1 LSLPLTLGLLALTLG
16 LTAFFGWRGAR
27 PPDIQRGPRMAPWRF
42 LMLLGAAGALL
53 LLVHLLNLMGVET
66 GRC

>member
-1 LSLPLTLGLLALTLG
+1 MSLPLTLGLLALTLG
-16 LTAFFGWRGAR
+16 LTALFGWRGAR
-27 PPDIQRGPRMAPWRF
+27 PPDLNRGPRMAPWRF

-66 GRC
+66 GRR